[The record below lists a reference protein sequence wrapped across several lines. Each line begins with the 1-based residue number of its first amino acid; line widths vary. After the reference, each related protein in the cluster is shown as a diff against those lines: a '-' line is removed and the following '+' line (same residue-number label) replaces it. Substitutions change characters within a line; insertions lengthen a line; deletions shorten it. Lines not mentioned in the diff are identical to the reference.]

1 MSDRREFITLLGGA
15 VIVGWPLAASAQQ
28 VSKSYRV
35 AFLALVGDEDAEIV
49 KQRLGELG
57 YIEGKNLNFDYRSA
71 EGQLERLPQLAADFV
86 KTTPDVIVAGFG
98 TAPARTA
105 QAATASIPIVFTSAG
120 DPIGTGI
127 VKSLS
132 RPGANITGLN
142 SQAAEINGKRLQILE
157 DLAPGSRNVAVL
169 MQPDA
174 PFTAGA
180 LKDLKVAADARGLY
194 LQTCE
199 VRTASELAP
208 SMEAA
213 VKEGATALT
222 ILETGLLLGLRRQ
235 IVDRAAELGL
245 FGVYNNRAFVDAGGL
260 LSYGADRR
268 HLYRRAAELV
278 VKILKGEKPADI
290 PVEQPTK
297 FELVI
302 NLKTA
307 KALGLTVPP
316 TLLAIA
322 DEVIE

>member
-98 TAPARTA
+98 TAPARAA

-180 LKDLKVAADARGLY
+180 LKDLKIAADARGLY

-278 VKILKGEKPADI
+278 DKILKGEKPADI

-302 NLKTA
+302 NLKTV

-316 TLLAIA
+316 TLFAIA

>member
-15 VIVGWPLAASAQQ
+15 VTVGWPLAASAQQ

-98 TAPARTA
+98 TAPARAA

-180 LKDLKVAADARGLY
+180 LKDLKIAADARGLY

-235 IVDRAAELGL
+235 IVDRAAALGL

-278 VKILKGEKPADI
+278 DKILKGEKPADI

-302 NLKTA
+302 NLKTV

-316 TLLAIA
+316 TLFAIA

>member
-1 MSDRREFITLLGGA
+1 VTARGQQ
-15 VIVGWPLAASAQQ
+15 AAAR
-28 VSKSYRV
+28 SYRV
-35 AFLALVGDEDAEIV
+35 AFLALVGDEDAVIV
-49 KQRLGELG
+49 KQRLGALG
-57 YIEGKNLNFDYRSA
+57 YTEGKNLNFDYRSA
-71 EGQLERLPQLAADFV
+71 EGQLERLPQLSTDLV
-86 KTTPDVIVAGFG
+86 KTSPDVIVAGFG
-98 TAPARTA
+98 TAPVRAA

-157 DLAPGSRNVAVL
+157 DLAPGTRNIAVL
-169 MQPDA
+169 VQPDA

-180 LKDLKVAADARGLY
+180 LKDLRIAADARGLR

-213 VKEGATALT
+213 AKDGATALT
-222 ILETGLLLGLRRQ
+222 MVETGLLLGLRRQ
-235 IVDRAAELGL
+235 IVDFAAKLRL
-245 FGVYNNRAFVDAGGL
+245 SAVYNSRAFVDAGGL

-268 HLYRRAAELV
+268 QLYRRAAELV
-278 VKILKGEKPADI
+278 DKILKGEKPADI

-302 NLKTA
+302 NLKTV
-307 KALGLTVPP
+307 KVQGLTVPA

>member
-1 MSDRREFITLLGGA
+1 MIRRREFITLLGGA
-15 VIVGWPLAASAQQ
+15 ATVGWPLAASAQQ
-28 VSKSYRV
+28 VSKSYRI

-98 TAPARTA
+98 TAPARAA

-157 DLAPGSRNVAVL
+157 DLAPGIRDVAVL

-180 LKDLKVAADARGLY
+180 LKDLQMAAEARGLH
-194 LQTCE
+194 LRACE
-199 VRTASELAP
+199 IRAASELE
-208 SMEAA
+208 SRMEATA
-213 VKEGATALT
+213 KAGATGLV
-222 ILETGLLLGLRRQ
+222 ILETGLLLRLRQRIVDLAAGLRLVA
-235 IVDRAAELGL
+235 I
-245 FGVYNNRAFVDAGGL
+245 YNSRAFVDAGGL
-260 LSYGADRR
+260 LSYGADRWQ
-268 HLYRRAAELV
+268 LYRRAPELV
-278 VKILKGEKPADI
+278 DKILRTCPG
-290 PVEQPTK
+290 
-297 FELVI
+297 
-302 NLKTA
+302 
-307 KALGLTVPP
+307 
-316 TLLAIA
+316 AIA
-322 DEVIE
+322 PRRGLLD

>member
-1 MSDRREFITLLGGA
+1 MRRRGFITLVGGA
-15 VIVGWPLAASAQQ
+15 VTVGWPLAASAQQ
-28 VSKSYRV
+28 ASRFYRV
-35 AFLALVGDEDAEIV
+35 AFLALVGDEDAVIV

-57 YIEGKNLNFDYRSA
+57 YTEGKNLNFEYRSA
-71 EGQLERLPQLAADFV
+71 EGQLERLPQLAVDFV
-86 KTTPDVIVAGFG
+86 KTNPDVIVAGFG
-98 TAPARTA
+98 TAPAQAA
-105 QAATASIPIVFTSAG
+105 QAATASIPIVFTSVG

-157 DLAPGSRNVAVL
+157 DLAPGTRDVAVL

-180 LKDLKVAADARGLY
+180 LKDLRIAADARGLR

-213 VKEGATALT
+213 AKDGATALT

-235 IVDRAAELGL
+235 IVDLAANLRL
-245 FGVYNNRAFVDAGGL
+245 CAVYNNRAFVDAGGL

-268 HLYRRAAELV
+268 QLYRRAAEFV
-278 VKILKGEKPADI
+278 DKILRGEKPADI

-302 NLKTA
+302 NLKTV
-307 KALGLTVPP
+307 KALRLTVPP
-316 TLLAIA
+316 TLLTIA